1 MRREDKRIS
10 NRQEIDNIIESTNV
24 CRIAFANNNIPY
36 VVPISFGYDGKS
48 IYIHTAKSGKKID
61 FVKNNNLI
69 CFEFDT
75 DVKTIG
81 DKDIPCKW
89 TSAYKSVIGYGKMIE
104 LTEFNDQEKAINQI
118 MLHYSNKKWEFNME
132 MLNRVKLWKI
142 EIEDISGKQSGY

>member
-10 NRQEIDNIIESTNV
+10 NRLEIDNIIESTNV

-36 VVPISFGYDGKS
+36 VVPVSFGYDGKS
-48 IYIHTAKSGKKID
+48 IYVHTAKSGKKID
-61 FVKNNNLI
+61 FINNNNLI

-75 DVKTIG
+75 DVKTID
-81 DKDIPCKW
+81 DKYIPCKW